1 MDQTLSHSRIEKDAL
16 GSCELPDDALYGIH
30 AFRGA
35 ANFAVSG
42 RLLADEPALLS
53 ALVQVKKAAAL
64 ANGKLG
70 ALGQREMNALVG
82 ACDEILAGKHSKN
95 FIVDLFEGSG
105 GTSLNMNVNEVLAN
119 RALELLGQKPGNY
132 DLVHPNDHV
141 NLGQSTNDV
150 LPTAL
155 KLAAY
160 AASGPTLDSLMA
172 LADSLDNKR
181 HQFAEV
187 LRLGRTCLQDAQ
199 PMMLGQAFGGY
210 AAAVRRSHAH
220 LTDLR
225 EELLE
230 VPLGGTAIG
239 TGLGARPGY
248 RHCVLKHLS
257 ELVGAEVKAPRD
269 FFDAMQNLDEAA
281 RLSAELRTAAN
292 ILWKIAN
299 DLILLSSGPDG
310 GIGEIVL
317 PALQAGSSIMPGK
330 VNPVLPMMVC
340 QVAFV
345 IAGNDAAI
353 AQATQQGQ
361 LEINHFEPVVG
372 VKLLESLRLLQAT
385 SSLFASRCIDGIEAN
400 AERSL
405 AHLLA
410 SSAPATALVPRLGY
424 ARVSDLVRRAS
435 AAGRPFLELAE
446 AEGHIDRQQA
456 LNLLRNCSEG
466 RMDV

>member
-1 MDQTLSHSRIEKDAL
+1 MDQSLPHSRIEKDAL
-16 GSCELPDDALYGIH
+16 GTCELPDGALYGIH
-30 AFRGA
+30 AFRGSV
-35 ANFAVSG
+35 NFAVSG
-42 RLLADEPALLS
+42 RLLGDEPDLLS

-64 ANGKLG
+64 ANGELG
-70 ALGQREMNALVG
+70 ALGRREMQALVG
-82 ACDEILAGKHSKN
+82 ACDEILAGKHLRN
-95 FIVDLFEGSG
+95 FIIDLFEGSG

-119 RALELLGQKPGNY
+119 RALELMGQKPGSY

-150 LPTAL
+150 MPTAL

-160 AASGPTLDSLMA
+160 AASGPTLDSLTT

-181 HQFAEV
+181 RQFSDV

-210 AAAVRRSHAH
+210 AAAVRRSHDH
-220 LTDLR
+220 LSELR
-225 EELLE
+225 KQLLE

-248 RHCVLKHLS
+248 RQCVLKHLS
-257 ELVGAEVKAPRD
+257 LLVGAEVKAPQD
-269 FFDAMQNLDEAA
+269 PFDAMQNLDEAA

-330 VNPVLPMMVC
+330 INPVLPMMVC

-361 LEINHFEPVVG
+361 LEINHFEPMVG
-372 VKLLESLRLLQAT
+372 VKLQESLRLLEAT
-385 SSLFASRCIDGIEAN
+385 ANLFALRCIDGIEAN
-400 AERSL
+400 VERSL

-424 ARVSDLVRRAS
+424 ASVSDLVRRAS

-456 LNLLRNCSEG
+456 LDLLRNCSEG